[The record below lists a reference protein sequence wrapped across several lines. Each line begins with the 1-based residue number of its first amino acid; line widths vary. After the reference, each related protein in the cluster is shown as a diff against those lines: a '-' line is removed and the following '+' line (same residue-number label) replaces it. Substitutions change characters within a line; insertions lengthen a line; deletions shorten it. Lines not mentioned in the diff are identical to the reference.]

1 MSIFN
6 DDDKFCAFYGWASVM
21 ARLRLDGKVGHTMN
35 PGSRNSATQDRIP
48 GRNYFVCGQG
58 AWDASRLG
66 HGVNWHTMRER
77 GVGGRGVWTGP
88 GQGLS
93 SNRTW
98 SQRSVCVLPSERRF
112 GAKML
117 AENAGVPG
125 FGSVLGASG
134 QSAHVSSEGSKQV
147 GQDSE
152 GYLPG
157 AGSL

>member
-6 DDDKFCAFYGWASVM
+6 DDDKFCAFYGWASIM
-21 ARLRLDGKVGHTMN
+21 ARLRLDGEVGHTMN

-48 GRNYFVCGQG
+48 GRNYPVCGQG
-58 AWDASRLG
+58 AWDAWRLG
-66 HGVNWHTMRER
+66 HGVNWRTVRDW
-77 GVGGRGVWTGP
+77 GGGGEGL
-88 GQGLS
+88 GQGRDRGSVQIILGP
-93 SNRTW
+93 RG
-98 SQRSVCVLPSERRF
+98 VCVLPSERRL

-117 AENAGVPG
+117 AENAGVPS
-125 FGSVLGASG
+125 FGSVLEASG

-152 GYLPG
+152 GHLPG